1 MKIELTNK
9 EGKLLDRLF
18 EVGVLIKAFFGFFE
32 ILGGI
37 FLAISGGKII
47 NNFIIFITQQE
58 IIDDPNDVIANYLIR
73 LTTDF
78 SLGTQIFAI
87 SYLLFHGIVNI
98 FLAIVLLKD
107 KLWAYPLA
115 ISLLTGFI
123 AYQIYRYF
131 HSFSPIL
138 LFLIIFDL
146 LVVLIIWLEYKR
158 HKKRIAKKAM
168 TLNI

>member
-73 LTTDF
+73 LTTEF
-78 SLGTQIFAI
+78 SLGTEIFVI
-87 SYLLFHGIVNI
+87 SYFLFIKY
-98 FLAIVLLKD
+98 LKS
-107 KLWAYPLA
+107 W
-115 ISLLTGFI
+115 
-123 AYQIYRYF
+123 
-131 HSFSPIL
+131 
-138 LFLIIFDL
+138 LFLQFFFYGVYILTI
-146 LVVLIIWLEYKR
+146 
-158 HKKRIAKKAM
+158 
-168 TLNI
+168 